1 MRKLALT
8 LALAF
13 GIGAVALPAYA
24 EGGCSG
30 WKNQSVQ
37 APTDGL
43 PKTTAQTPVPAADK
57 DGKG

>member
-13 GIGAVALPAYA
+13 GIGAVAVPAYA
-24 EGGCSG
+24 CG

-43 PKTTAQTPVPAADK
+43 PKTTAQTPVVVPEK